1 MSENVHECG
10 FTQGAYAGFDYF
22 DAAVDQTLLSQA
34 MDGYESL
41 GWEMDERRKPDT
53 LAGKVTLHLRRN
65 RRILNKVELTRLQR
79 NLEACFAEIV
89 KLEERPKSAAT
100 MVSLAVGMAG
110 TAFMA
115 GATFAVVASPP
126 IVWLC
131 VLLAI
136 PGFAGWLAA
145 YPLFK
150 QTVTNVKAH
159 TEPLLDKKHEEM
171 AEVCQKGRAL
181 L

>member
-1 MSENVHECG
+1 M
-10 FTQGAYAGFDYF
+10 
-22 DAAVDQTLLSQA
+22 VDQTLLSQA

-41 GWEMDERRKPDT
+41 GWELDERRQPDT
-53 LAGKVTLHLRRN
+53 MAGKVTLHLRRN
-65 RRILNKVELTRLQR
+65 RKILNKMELTRLQR
-79 NLEACFAEIV
+79 NLEACFAEIG
-89 KLEERPKSAAT
+89 KLQERPTSTAT
-100 MVSLAVGMAG
+100 MASLVVGMVG

-115 GATFAVVASPP
+115 GATFAVVATPP

-131 VLLAI
+131 VLLAV

-150 QTVTNVKAH
+150 QTLANVKVR
-159 TEPLLDKKHEEM
+159 TEPLLDKKYEEM